1 MPDYHWTITTLDD
14 GPIIADGLLG
24 DGRPSLTRG
33 SQPTLRFRFADSGA
47 STEAAETRYE
57 TLRSYQDYV
66 SAVYPYQGYDGTA
79 YYHESTSDGRSLLMS
94 FDPASGVDYPGFW
107 GVLTDLRDAS
117 NAPGSAR
124 RLELTVLVLAELD
137 DYPDRGAVVA
147 DLEV

>member
-1 MPDYHWTITTLDD
+1 MPDYSWTITTS
-14 GPIIADGLLG
+14 ADGAVTADALLG

-33 SQPTLRFRFADSGA
+33 SEPTLRFRFADTGA
-47 STEAAETRYE
+47 SGVAAETRYE

-79 YYHESTSDGRSLLMS
+79 YYHEATSDGRSLLMS
-94 FDPASGVDYPGFW
+94 FDPATGVDYPGFW
-107 GVLTDLRDAS
+107 GVLTDVTDAS

-137 DYPDRGAVVA
+137 EYADRNAVETA
-147 DLEV
+147 LAL